1 MGTQCTDTIRL
12 YASQQE
18 VVWQA
23 IQRDGAAYSR
33 AEYIRAKYGAA
44 APVFLTAYSW
54 FVKQAVNY
62 VPKPEQAEF
71 PYWAFAD
78 QYLMETGRS
87 SRILTLEVPRSEG
100 IFFDMHDWN
109 KIVQLN
115 YIGQTEEEERR
126 FRQEL
131 SARGITTR
139 DVMLTGFYPDLKQ
152 VILDSWQR
160 LFRHHEAVCRGD
172 LSGIVQLQAGL
183 WCLKRDWI
191 LRVDGNPPTAER
203 RSL

>member
-1 MGTQCTDTIRL
+1 MGTQRTDTVRL

-33 AEYIRAKYGAA
+33 AEYVRAKYGIG
-44 APVFLTAYSW
+44 APVFLTAYNW
-54 FVKQAVNY
+54 FVQQAVAY
-62 VPKPEQAEF
+62 VPKPEKAEF

-78 QYLMETGRS
+78 QYLMQTGRS
-87 SRILTLEVPRSEG
+87 SRILTMDVPVSEAV
-100 IFFDMHDWN
+100 FFDMHDWN
-109 KIVQLN
+109 KIVQLS
-115 YIGQTEEEERR
+115 YIGQTEAEDRSFHR
-126 FRQEL
+126 EL

-152 VILDSWQR
+152 KILSSWHR

-172 LSGIVQLQAGL
+172 LSGITQLQAGL
-183 WCLKRDWI
+183 WCLKQEWI
-191 LRVDGNPPTAER
+191 LRVDGNPPR
-203 RSL
+203 I